1 MWTVY
6 ILECSDGSY
15 YTGITRNLSRRISQH
30 QAGSAAKYTK
40 GRTPI
45 KLIYRESCADRSK
58 ATKREMEIK
67 ALKKVEKQ
75 RLVRDQSLAKS

>member
-67 ALKKVEKQ
+67 ALKKVQKQ
-75 RLVRDQSLAKS
+75 GLVRDQSLAKS

>member
-1 MWTVY
+1 MTWTVY

-15 YTGITRNLSRRISQH
+15 YTGITKNLSRRITQH
-30 QAGSAAKYTK
+30 QTGVGAKYTK

-45 KLIYRESCADRSK
+45 KLIYQEAYKDRSK

-67 ALKKVEKQ
+67 ALKKIEKQ
-75 RLVRDQSLAKS
+75 RLVYN